1 MRLKLF
7 RASGMAE
14 AMAQV
19 RAELG
24 AEALILNT
32 RTVPGGIEITAALE
46 PELEP
51 GPSDPARYPS
61 VPRPDRDT
69 AGPDAA
75 LLAALVWHGV
85 PHALHAILAR
95 GDLETA
101 IAAALTFGA
110 IPLAPHEAPVMLTGP
125 PGAGK
130 TLTTVRL
137 ATRLVMGGAAPLV
150 ITTDGKRAGATEQLA
165 AFTRLLGVPLLVAS
179 HPVSLARAL
188 MQRSDGAPVLI
199 DTAGADPREASEA
212 EDLRGLAL
220 VAGAHVALVL
230 PAGLDP
236 AEAAELAVA
245 HVECGAASLIT
256 TRLDLAHRLGGVI
269 AAAAA
274 SRLPLTEVGIGAG
287 AADGLV
293 PFTPTLLAERL
304 CRTKGE
310 RHAG

>member
-14 AMAQV
+14 AMARV

-32 RTVPGGIEITAALE
+32 RKVPDGVEITAALE

-51 GPSDPARYPS
+51 VDVDPAR
-61 VPRPDRDT
+61 
-69 AGPDAA
+69 
-75 LLAALVWHGV
+75 LAAPHGATPPDPARLASLIWHGV
-85 PHALHAILAR
+85 PRDLHVVLGQ

-101 IAAALTFGA
+101 ITAALEFGA
-110 IPLAPHEAPVMLTGP
+110 IPLAPHGSPVMLTGP

-130 TLTTVRL
+130 TLTVVRL
-137 ATRLVMGGAAPLV
+137 ATRLVMSGAAPLV

-188 MQRSDGAPVLI
+188 MQRTDGAPVLI

-212 EDLRGLAL
+212 EELRGLSL
-220 VAGAHVALVL
+220 VAAAHVALVL

-245 HVECGAASLIT
+245 HAECGAVSLIT

-274 SRLPLTEVGIGAG
+274 SRLPLTEAGIGPG
-287 AADGLV
+287 AADGLA
-293 PFTPTLLAERL
+293 PFTPSLLAERL
-304 CRTKGE
+304 CRSEGK